1 MELKAPLPGPP
12 WDDLSARLSRLAR
25 RQARPKAERR
35 AAAVLVPLFVREGA
49 LHTVFIRRP
58 ESARAHAGQIA
69 FAGGRIEPGEDARTA
84 ALREAEEEL
93 GLHRDLA
100 VPLGALHDVDTTTG
114 FVMTPW
120 VAAIPDG
127 VVWTPSDAEVARV
140 FTAPLEGLAKVRDT
154 VTLERDGRTYTTP
167 LYPWDG
173 ETIWGATGRVVS
185 DLLALLAGP

>member
-1 MELKAPLPGPP
+1 MELKAPAPGPP
-12 WDDLSARLSRLAR
+12 WDDLAARLTRLAR
-25 RQARPKAERR
+25 RSARPKAERR
-35 AAAVLVPLFVREGA
+35 AAAVLVPLFLRDGA

-58 ESARAHAGQIA
+58 ETAPSHPGQIA
-69 FAGGRIEPGEDARTA
+69 FAGGRIEAGEDARAA

-93 GLHRDLA
+93 GLHRDLV

-120 VAAIPDG
+120 VASIPDG
-127 VVWTPSDAEVARV
+127 VVWRPNDAEVARV

-154 VTLERDGRTYTTP
+154 VTLERDGKRYTTP

-185 DLLALLAGP
+185 DLLALLAAP